1 MLESIH
7 NLSTVNL
14 FYEYKIISKNGIVKE
29 NKKDI
34 SRSFLSN
41 FAKCLFAA
49 LFKEIFND
57 VTDVNGNTF
66 RPRINT
72 TSSGTFDA
80 NKSAGNIDIYFSAS
94 ADDGTLSFND
104 YKLNN
109 ILGNLTRVVGYPQ
122 YVKETGSDFLQYRI
136 TEKYL
141 HTGTDINIYS
151 SALYYKNVID
161 SEGRPRQV
169 MFIKDIYNPPIFL
182 PSNHIIE
189 FSYIIRIQL

>member
-14 FYEYKIISKNGIVKE
+14 FYEYKIINKNGIVKE

-41 FAKCLFAA
+41 FAKCLFGA
-49 LFKEIFND
+49 LFKEYFSD
-57 VTDVNGNTF
+57 VIDVNGNTF
-66 RPRINT
+66 TLRINT
-72 TSSGTFDA
+72 TNSWTFDA
-80 NKSAGNIDIYFSAS
+80 IKSAGNIDIYFSAS

-109 ILGNLTRVVGYPQ
+109 ILGDLTRIVGYPQ
-122 YVKETGSDFLQYRI
+122 YVKETGSDFFQYRI

-141 HTGTDINIYS
+141 YAGTDTNIYA
-151 SALYYKNVID
+151 SALYYRSVID
-161 SEGRPRQV
+161 TGGGQRQV
-169 MFIKDIYNPPIFL
+169 MFIKDIYNPAIVL